1 MGTDTTVLNIN
12 GLYEKTLYRDEKT
25 GFTIFSLR
33 VKRGVENRSAYGT
46 IVCLATIP
54 VYTKGMPLE
63 VEGHWEQKKQ
73 GISFVTKS
81 VKEFINDKE
90 ISISYLSTNL
100 CKGIG
105 KATAAAIVEKYG
117 ADIFEFVQRDNA
129 IELLKKIKGMTEDKA
144 TNLVIN
150 IKNTIC
156 QRQLFEYIAKF
167 GGSYASSIKIAE
179 EYSYFSI
186 QKLKENPYKIG
197 RFGGLNFII
206 CDAIAKECGFN
217 HLSQIRIEAL
227 IYNALE
233 QLTSSGNTY
242 TTQREL
248 NNTISRIV
256 KESAFHN
263 QISPVIIL
271 TYLTRM
277 NGITIERNEKN
288 ENKIYL
294 KRLWIAEKNS
304 INEIS
309 RLNNKKDLPFQEDII
324 KYAGEKCNITYSDL
338 QANAFNAIK
347 TTGIKI
353 ITGGPGTGKTTTIKG
368 IIEAYKKLN
377 PNSKFV
383 LCAPTGRA
391 AQRMKESTGYE
402 AFTVH
407 KLLEYRPFGREVS
420 HKDSSNPINAD
431 FIIIDEFSMIDI
443 EIFAILLNA
452 IKDNALVFLVGDKD
466 QLPSVGPGNVM
477 SDLIKSEQIE
487 LYKLDKV
494 FRQGEGSNIIVNA
507 QRIRVGDFDLI
518 NDKKDFEI
526 IRVDNVEEIKE
537 QLDEIIINANAD
549 DPFYIQV
556 LTSTRKNEV
565 GTVELNE
572 DLQLLLNSST
582 EKMVYG
588 STTFKKGD
596 KIIMTQNNY
605 EAGYYNGDIGII
617 SEIREDGMMLNI
629 NEERLLLK
637 RKNFDDINLAYAIT
651 IHKSQGSEFP
661 VVVIILPKYPS
672 NMLQRNLIFTAVT
685 RAKEKVI
692 IITEKEA
699 LITSILRTNIMQR
712 NTGLLPKI
720 LNIKSLI
727 VPQRKKENLKF

>member
-1 MGTDTTVLNIN
+1 MESNTIVIN

-33 VKRGVENRSAYGT
+33 VKRGVENRSMYGT
-46 IVCLATIP
+46 IVCTAMIP

-63 VEGHWEQKKQ
+63 VEGKWEDKKQ
-73 GISFVTKS
+73 GKTFVSKS
-81 VKEFINDKE
+81 VREFINDKD
-90 ISISYLSTNL
+90 ISIAYLSTNL

-105 KATAAAIVEKYG
+105 KATAAAIVDKFG

-129 IELLKKIKGMTEDKA
+129 IELLKQIKGMTDDKA
-144 TNLVIN
+144 TNLIIS

-156 QRQLFEYIAKF
+156 QRQLFEYIARF
-167 GGSYASSIKIAE
+167 GGSYTSSIKIAE

-186 QKLKENPYKIG
+186 QKLKENPYKVG

-217 HLSQIRIEAL
+217 YLSQIRIEAL

-248 NNTISRIV
+248 NNTIDRIV
-256 KESAFHN
+256 KNSAFHN
-263 QISPVIIL
+263 SISPVIIL

-294 KRLWIAEKNS
+294 KRLWIAERNS
-304 INEIS
+304 INEIN
-309 RLNNKKDLPFQEDII
+309 RLNNKKELPFNDDII
-324 KYAGEKCNITYSDL
+324 EYAGSKCNITYSDL

-377 PNSKFV
+377 PGSKFV

-420 HKDSSNPINAD
+420 HKDSSNPIDAD

-443 EIFAILLNA
+443 EIFSILLNA
-452 IKDNALVFLVGDKD
+452 IKDNSLVFLVGDRD

-477 SDLIKSEQIE
+477 SDLIKSEKIE

-518 NDKKDFEI
+518 NDEKDFEI
-526 IRVDNVEEIKE
+526 IRVNDVTEIK
-537 QLDEIIINANAD
+537 QKLDEIIINTNSD
-549 DPFYIQV
+549 DPFYMQV

-572 DLQLLLNSST
+572 DLQLLLNSSN

-588 STTFKKGD
+588 STTFKTGD

-605 EAGYYNGDIGII
+605 ESGYYNGDIGII
-617 SEIREDGMMLNI
+617 TKIEEDGMVLNI
-629 NEERLLLK
+629 NDERLFLK

-699 LITSILRTNIMQR
+699 LITSVLRTNIMQR

-720 LNIKSLI
+720 LKVNSLI